1 VSSGGGPGFG
11 PRAEG
16 QPPLVSV
23 IITNHNYA
31 RYLPDAVESAL
42 AQTHPRTE
50 VVVVDDGSTDGSREL
65 LERWRH
71 RAAVLLQENAG
82 QAAALNA
89 GFAASRGDL
98 ILFLDADDALEPH
111 AAASLAAAWRPG
123 AARVHAPV
131 QLMDGQGRLTG
142 GRLPS
147 DPLPSGDLRPLVLAV
162 GGYPSTGTTGSAF
175 SRACLERLM
184 PVPEREW
191 SNEPDV
197 YLWILAPFLGEIVA
211 LDGPTG
217 RVRVHDANKWTMT
230 ALNADRLL
238 EHMALAARK
247 DALLRARGDELGT
260 TPPADWLLRD
270 PLHLQA
276 RLALL
281 RLAPDRHPFP
291 ADRVRGLARHGVVAA
306 LRHPGF
312 RRRKRI
318 LMAAWFVLAA
328 GLPRGLGLRVILAGL
343 VRTGR
348 PAWLQRFI
356 GGGRDGGRG
365 DGRRVPRS
373 AGP

>member
-1 VSSGGGPGFG
+1 VSSGGGPGPG
-11 PRAEG
+11 PGEVG

-23 IITNHNYA
+23 IITNHDYA

-42 AQTHPRTE
+42 AQTYPRTE
-50 VVVVDDGSTDGSREL
+50 VVVVDDGSTDGSRAL
-65 LERWRH
+65 LERWRD
-71 RAAVLLQENAG
+71 RATLLLQENAG

-89 GFAASRGDL
+89 GFAASRGEL
-98 ILFLDADDALEPH
+98 ILFLDADDALEPD
-111 AAASLAAAWRPG
+111 AATALAAAWRPG

-184 PVPEREW
+184 PVPEAEW

-197 YLWILAPFLGEIVA
+197 YLWILAPFLGDIVA
-211 LDGPTG
+211 VHRPTG

-230 ALNADRLL
+230 ELNADRLL
-238 EHMALAARK
+238 EHMDQAIRK
-247 DALLRARGDELGT
+247 EALLRDRGRALGAS
-260 TPPADWLLRD
+260 PPRDWLLGD

-281 RLAPDRHPFP
+281 RLDPRRHPFP
-291 ADRVRGLARHGVVAA
+291 SDRVRALGRHGAVAA

-312 RRRKRI
+312 RRRKKL

-328 GLPRGLGLRVILAGL
+328 VLPRRLALRVIRAGL

-348 PAWLQRFI
+348 PVWLQRFI
-356 GGGRDGGRG
+356 GGGA
-365 DGRRVPRS
+365 RS
-373 AGP
+373 